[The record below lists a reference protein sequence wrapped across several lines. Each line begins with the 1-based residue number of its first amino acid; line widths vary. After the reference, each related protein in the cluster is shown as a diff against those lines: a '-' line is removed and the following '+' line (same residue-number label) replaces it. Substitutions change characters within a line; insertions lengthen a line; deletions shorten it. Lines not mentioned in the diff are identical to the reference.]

1 LSAERVH
8 FVREEEQK
16 LDVVGEAHAPH
27 PLHARAARASRAPR
41 SGSSGAGIRSQ
52 VEATVVVEGSTKG
65 KALLDDID
73 VEVLVLG
80 GAAERAE
87 ASRPRED
94 GQEGQQGGAWWGAVR
109 ETLLPLRAD
118 EDAGADGAE
127 GNASEEGEE

>member
-1 LSAERVH
+1 M
-8 FVREEEQK
+8 REEEQK

-41 SGSSGAGIRSQ
+41 SGSSGARIRSQ